1 MGRLGKTAEV
11 PVRDLVPYA
20 NNARIHDDEQVEMI
34 AKSIAE
40 FGFLNPVLI
49 DKDKNIIA
57 GHGRVLAAK
66 KLGLERV
73 PALYVEGLTE
83 EQRRAYVLAD
93 NRLTELG
100 GWSMPTVNAELEELA
115 EAGFDI
121 DLTGFDLSVDN
132 SEWFTTRERD
142 DTSREEGNDEYNE
155 FLDKFE
161 IKKTTDDCY
170 TPDGVYEAVAAFVAS
185 EYKVKRETFFR
196 PFYPGGDYQ
205 REDYTG
211 KIVVDN
217 PPFSILAEILR
228 FYSENGIRFFLFA
241 PTLTLFSS
249 SGEVTALPTGVAVLY
264 ENGASVNTSFLTNLE
279 PADVRVRTAPALY
292 KAIEAEV
299 DEYRKEIHNEL
310 PKYSYPD
317 EILTATMAARW
328 CKYGVEYTL
337 KKKDSEG
344 ISALDAQK
352 ESGKAIYGKGYIL
365 SETAAAERAAAERA
379 AAHRWTLSER
389 ELEIVKR
396 LGGE

>member
-1 MGRLGKTAEV
+1 MGRLGKSTEV
-11 PVRDLVPYA
+11 PVRELVPYK
-20 NNARIHDDEQVEMI
+20 NNARLHTEEQVEKI

-217 PPFSILAEILR
+217 PPFSILAEILTY
-228 FYSENGIRFFLFA
+228 YSTNGIRFFLFA
-241 PTLTLFSS
+241 PTLTLFSSS

-292 KAIEAEV
+292 KAIEAAV
-299 DEYRKEIHNEL
+299 DEYRKEIHKEL

-365 SETAAAERAAAERA
+365 SEAAAAEAAAAVTWE
-379 AAHRWTLSER
+379 LSER
-389 ELEIVKR
+389 EKEIVKR